1 MIVCSFMFYN
11 HVMGLFDFHLWVNVG
26 LDIYCFL
33 GLIIPTKMRMP
44 IMISSD
50 NEKSC
55 SLIFIPPVYTYNKNK

>member
-1 MIVCSFMFYN
+1 
-11 HVMGLFDFHLWVNVG
+11 MGFKWFSLMGYWFSLV
-26 LDIYCFL
+26 
-33 GLIIPTKMRMP
+33 LIIPTKMRMP

>member
-33 GLIIPTKMRMP
+33 GLIIRTKMRMP
-44 IMISSD
+44 IKNSSD
-50 NEKSC
+50 NE
-55 SLIFIPPVYTYNKNK
+55 VE